1 MLCLRRNAQNHNPP
15 SKLTYKRHILRM
27 STIPRNDLDRLQL
40 CRLTNMLLTSTQPKI
55 LLLGPTRVVRPT
67 RVVPDQRPLNGHCC
81 CCCWAVFFGVCKTPM
96 QKFGN
101 FSQVY
106 TPTHQFSSDVP
117 NTVKISAGWSV
128 WKATLYWWQNKK
140 HFLVPFGGDFP
151 QFFLCQCAPWSHLYL
166 RFHPNPF
173 RFRGLITDVYDCLV
187 FLTPRHLSV

>member
-40 CRLTNMLLTSTQPKI
+40 CRLTNMLLTSTRPKI
-55 LLLGPTRVVRPT
+55 LLLGPT

-81 CCCWAVFFGVCKTPM
+81 CWAVFWGLQNPM

-106 TPTHQFSSDVP
+106 TPAHQFRSDVP
-117 NTVKISAGWSV
+117 NTVKISAGLSV

-140 HFLVPFGGDFP
+140 HFWCHLGATSRNFFYASVLHGLTYISGFIQIRSGLGD
-151 QFFLCQCAPWSHLYL
+151 L
-166 RFHPNPF
+166 
-173 RFRGLITDVYDCLV
+173 
-187 FLTPRHLSV
+187 